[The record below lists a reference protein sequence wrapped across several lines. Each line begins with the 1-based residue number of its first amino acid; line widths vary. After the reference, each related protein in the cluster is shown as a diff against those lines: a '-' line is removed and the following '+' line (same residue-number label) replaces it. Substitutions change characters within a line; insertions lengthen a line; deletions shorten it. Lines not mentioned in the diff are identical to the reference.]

1 MAMNFTEDQQRV
13 IDIRNSNVLVAAA
26 AGSGKTAVLV
36 ERIIQ
41 LITDKEKPV
50 DIDRLLV
57 VTFTNAAAAQM
68 RERIYQ
74 AIIRKLEEEP
84 EDPNLA
90 RQAALV
96 HNAMIMTIHSFC
108 LFLLH
113 NHFHE
118 IGLDPAFRIADE
130 GETSLMREDVKK
142 ALFEECYTQR
152 SEAFLHCKDYF
163 APGVRD
169 TALAQL
175 VEKLADFALS
185 YPEPKKWLERCKRD
199 YKIGED
205 YSPDQTDWMQLGM
218 LYAYRYLLE
227 DRRLAGKMMQLCE
240 EKDGPYM
247 YAENVKKDAALLD
260 DLFAAKDYET
270 LRKKLADCKFS
281 TLSRKKDES
290 VSEEKKT
297 GFKILREMIKEDVK
311 TLKNSLFF
319 ESAGRVTEGL
329 AQSKAAVETLIDLTI
344 SYLERFEA
352 YKRDRG
358 VIDFSDM
365 EHLALKIL
373 LDEETKEPGQTAAS
387 YRDYFEQIMIDEYQD
402 SNLVQELMLSAISR
416 EDSNQPNNRFMVG
429 DIKQSIYR
437 FRLARPEIFLEKYK
451 AYEKKDEKA
460 DPSNACER
468 IDLSKNFRSRREVIE
483 SVNQVFEKIM
493 TEAVGGVEYDE
504 KAALYAGAV
513 YPEISGNRGG
523 FQTELLIYEEADPEM
538 SEKGATERT
547 AENEEI
553 LRNRR
558 QKEAVMVASKIEELV
573 GSFQI
578 TDEET
583 GKPRPA
589 GYRDIVIL
597 LRSNQG
603 WDEVFKKALNDRGIP
618 VYTESKTG
626 YFAADEVQNVLN
638 FLRVLKNP
646 YHDIPL
652 TAVMTSVFGGMTAD
666 DLAAL
671 RLRDPDKCLYE
682 NLLTAKEEKAV
693 RLREQIEKYRTLS
706 DHTDI
711 YRLLCIMMKDYH
723 YPEYVEAM
731 PDGRGRRAN
740 VEMLLQRAVDFE
752 KTSYHGLYSFIHYME
767 KLQKYEVDFGE
778 ADQMAEDADV
788 VRIMSIHKSK
798 GLEFPIC
805 FMAGMAKKINLLDL
819 RGILFMDVDYGLAVP
834 VIDCN
839 NRVKRKSLRK
849 EILAQKM
856 KLDTLGEELRILYVG
871 MTRAREKLFLCGAV
885 ADYEKL
891 VTKWEAVSMGGG
903 TVPFSRLS
911 SMQSHLEYV
920 VSAVGRNGFATTVFH
935 DGDLLGAQ
943 VAKELSGLTGRKRLE
958 AFISGCG
965 QHSGEDGEKD
975 RLCLQF
981 EEKFSYQYPY
991 DYLST
996 LYTKTSVSELKKA
1009 HIHEDEETQVVFE
1022 TDETARP
1029 YLPGFCRQKEEA
1041 GGTARGTAYHRL
1053 LELIDYKAL
1062 YRLYEEHREGNYA
1075 PLPAD
1080 TVADFTKQE
1089 FERIGTCG
1097 KMKEDIGLVSQKHIQ
1112 KFLESKS
1119 AYRMARADRAGK
1131 LYKEQPFVMAVD
1143 ANRIRQEVS
1152 AGLEEVLI
1160 QGIIDV
1166 FFVETDETGEA
1177 QVVVLD
1183 YKTDRIE
1190 SGQALVRRYQTQLDY
1205 YGEALRKLTTFPNKE
1220 KIIYSFHLGEELSF

>member
-1 MAMNFTEDQQRV
+1 MAMNFTEDQQKV
-13 IDIRNSNVLVAAA
+13 IDVRNSNVLVAAA

-36 ERIIQ
+36 ERIIR
-41 LITDKEKPV
+41 LITDKEHPV

-74 AIIRKLEEEP
+74 AIIGKQEEEP
-84 EDPNLA
+84 EDANLA

-130 GETSLMREDVKK
+130 GEISLMKEDVKK
-142 ALFEECYTQR
+142 ELFEECYRER
-152 SEAFLHCKDYF
+152 SAAFLHCKEYF
-163 APGVRD
+163 APGVKD
-169 TALAQL
+169 TALAGL
-175 VEKLADFALS
+175 VEKLAEFAVS
-185 YPEPKKWLERCKRD
+185 HPDPKTWLQRCKRD
-199 YKIGED
+199 FMTGED
-205 YSPDQTDWMQLGM
+205 FAPDQTDWMQLGM
-218 LYAYRYLLE
+218 MYAYRYLLE
-227 DRRLAGKMMQLCE
+227 DRKLAEKMKKLCE
-240 EKDGPYM
+240 ESDGPYM
-247 YAENVKKDAALLD
+247 YADNAESDAALLD
-260 DLFAAKDYET
+260 DLFATKDYET
-270 LRKKLADCKFS
+270 FHQKLANCKFS

-290 VSEEKKT
+290 VSEEKKES
-297 GFKILREMIKEDVK
+297 FKLLREMIKEDIK
-311 TLKNSLFF
+311 TLKSSLFF
-319 ESAGRVTEGL
+319 ESATRVKEGL
-329 AQSKAAVETLIDLTI
+329 EMSQTAVETLIDLTVT
-344 SYLERFEA
+344 YLERFET

-373 LDEETKEPGQTAAS
+373 LSGETKEPGQTAAA

-402 SNLVQELMLSAISR
+402 SNLVQELILSAISR
-416 EDSNQPNNRFMVG
+416 EDCEQPNNRFMVG

-437 FRLARPEIFLEKYK
+437 FRLARPEIFMEKYK
-451 AYEKKDEKA
+451 EYEKKDSQT
-460 DPSNACER
+460 DLSNVCER
-468 IDLSKNFRSRREVIE
+468 IDLSKNFRSRGEVIE
-483 SVNQVFEKIM
+483 SVNRVFEKIM

-504 KAALYAGAV
+504 KAALYAGAE
-513 YPEISGNRGG
+513 YPAITGNRGG
-523 FQTELLIYEEADPEM
+523 FATELLIYEEAGNGADIRESAQKN
-538 SEKGATERT
+538 SETE
-547 AENEEI
+547 EV

-558 QKEAVMVASKIEELV
+558 QKEAAMVASKIEELV
-573 GSFQI
+573 GSFRI

-583 GKPRPA
+583 GEPRA
-589 GYRDIVIL
+589 AKYRDMVIL

-603 WDEVFKKALNDRGIP
+603 WDDVFKKVLNDRGIP

-638 FLRVLKNP
+638 YLRVLKNP

-652 TAVMTSVFGGMTAD
+652 AAVMTSVFGGMTAD
-666 DLAAL
+666 ELAAL
-671 RLRDPDKCLYE
+671 RLLNPEKCLYE
-682 NLLTAKEEKAV
+682 NLLVSEEQKAV
-693 RLREQIEKYRTLS
+693 RLREQIEKYRALS

-711 YRLLCIMMKDYH
+711 YRLLDCMMKDYH

-778 ADQMAEDADV
+778 ADQLAEDADV

-805 FMAGMAKKINLLDL
+805 FLAGMAKKINLKDL
-819 RGILFMDVDYGLAVP
+819 RGTLLMDVDYGLAVP
-834 VIDCN
+834 VIDCD
-839 NRVKRKSLRK
+839 NRVRRKSLRK

-885 ADYEKL
+885 PDYEKL
-891 VTKWEAVSMGGG
+891 VAKWEAVSAGGK

-911 SMQSHLEYV
+911 SMQSHLDYV
-920 VSAVGRNGFATTVFH
+920 LSAVGRNGLTATVFH
-935 DGDLLGAQ
+935 DADLLGAQ
-943 VAKELSGLTGRKRLE
+943 LGKELSGLAGKKRLE
-958 AFISGCG
+958 AFIRECAQGN
-965 QHSGEDGEKD
+965 GETEEKD
-975 RLCLQF
+975 RLCQEF
-981 EEKFSYQYPY
+981 EEKFAYRYPY
-991 DYLST
+991 DYLAT

-1029 YLPGFCRQKEEA
+1029 YLPRFRRQEEEA
-1041 GGTARGTAYHRL
+1041 GGTGRGTAYHRL
-1053 LELIDYKAL
+1053 LELIDHKAL
-1062 YRLYEEHREGNYA
+1062 YRLYEEHCGGNYET
-1075 PLPAD
+1075 LPPG
-1080 TVADFTKQE
+1080 VLEEFTKRE
-1089 FERIGTCG
+1089 FGRIEVCG
-1097 KMKEDIGLVSQKHIQ
+1097 RMKEDIGLVSEKRIL
-1112 KFLESKS
+1112 KFLAGKS
-1119 AYRMARADRAGK
+1119 AYRMARAASAGK
-1131 LYKEQPFVMAVD
+1131 LFKEQPFVMAVD
-1143 ANRIRQEVS
+1143 ANRIRPELE
-1152 AGLEEVLI
+1152 AGRERVLI

-1166 FFVETDETGEA
+1166 FFVETDENGRD

-1190 SGQALVRRYQTQLDY
+1190 SGEALVRRYRTQLDY
-1205 YGEALRKLTTFPNKE
+1205 YGEALRKLTTLPDRE
-1220 KIIYSFHLGEELSF
+1220 KIIYSFHLGEELVF